1 MKHEEGDNDARFL
14 AGTSDT
20 AADGDDCSSEI
31 SAADTD
37 LLCAAVC
44 SDAPD
49 SLDWGGCGAWPYQT
63 EKGFSVGKENKSLCH
78 CGLCKK

>member
-1 MKHEEGDNDARFL
+1 MMRDSWL
-14 AGTSDT
+14 VLLTQLQT
-20 AADGDDCSSEI
+20 DCSSEI